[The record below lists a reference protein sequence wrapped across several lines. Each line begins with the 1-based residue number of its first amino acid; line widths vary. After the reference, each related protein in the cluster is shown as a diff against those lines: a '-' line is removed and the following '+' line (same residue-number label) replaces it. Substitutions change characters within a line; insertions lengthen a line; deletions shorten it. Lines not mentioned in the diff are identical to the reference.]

1 MVVRFVKVVGPKGQV
16 VIPKEVRDL
25 LGLKPGSRV
34 VFEVEE
40 GGIVRLKPEL
50 DPESV
55 VEEFA
60 SCVPRDKKLKERVDL
75 KALLEEEVL
84 ERHGVLRR

>member
-1 MVVRFVKVVGPKGQV
+1 MVVRFVRVVGPKGQV

-40 GGIVRLKPEL
+40 GGVVRLKPEL
-50 DPESV
+50 SPESV

-60 SCVPRDKKLKERVDL
+60 SCVPRDKKLKEKVDL

-84 ERHGVLRR
+84 ERHGVPRR